1 MASAVAETDHP
12 TLAKDGPNS
21 GAANGEPST
30 RVSTV
35 ATHEEAINAV
45 ETTAEPR
52 PQSHG
57 HAPLETVLSN
67 NNNAADSDAGV
78 ESDSFDNSSSSRA
91 LSPVVSPPYWR
102 INHENLAH
110 GSDNTLRWPNGHDR
124 TDSVESV
131 LPVGAITLQDNESSV
146 LQARDRNAACW
157 AKSVEVTN
165 YIIVNGSATNFGAFV
180 VWNIKVETLSVSAFE
195 DSLKILDVRLIM
207 QNRGLS

>member
-1 MASAVAETDHP
+1 MASAVAETDLP
-12 TLAKDGPNS
+12 TPAKDGPDS

-30 RVSTV
+30 RVSAV
-35 ATHEEAINAV
+35 ATHEEAISAV

-52 PQSHG
+52 PRSNG
-57 HAPLETVLSN
+57 HAPLETVLSK
-67 NNNAADSDAGV
+67 NNNATDSDAGV
-78 ESDSFDNSSSSRA
+78 ESDSFENSSSSRA

-102 INHENLAH
+102 INHGNFAH
-110 GSDNTLRWPNGHDR
+110 GSDNTLRSPNGHGR

-157 AKSVEVTN
+157 AKSVEITN

-180 VWNIKVETLSVSAFE
+180 VWNIKVETLSVSAF
-195 DSLKILDVRLIM
+195 
-207 QNRGLS
+207 QNRSRVWTSG